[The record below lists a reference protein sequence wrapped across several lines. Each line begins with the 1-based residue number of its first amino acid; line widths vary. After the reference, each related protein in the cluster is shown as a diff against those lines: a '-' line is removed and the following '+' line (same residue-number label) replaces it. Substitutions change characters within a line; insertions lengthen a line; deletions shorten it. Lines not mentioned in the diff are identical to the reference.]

1 MLGNKGILKSL
12 CSFCQILVLVLCS
25 QSYKWKVVFFF
36 FFSVLKFMKKIVFNR
51 RRIKWGVK

>member
-1 MLGNKGILKSL
+1 MFFLPDSSTGTVFSVLQVES
-12 CSFCQILVLVLCS
+12 SF
-25 QSYKWKVVFFF
+25 FFF

>member
-1 MLGNKGILKSL
+1 MFFLPDSSTGTVFS
-12 CSFCQILVLVLCS
+12 VLQEES
-25 QSYKWKVVFFF
+25 RFF